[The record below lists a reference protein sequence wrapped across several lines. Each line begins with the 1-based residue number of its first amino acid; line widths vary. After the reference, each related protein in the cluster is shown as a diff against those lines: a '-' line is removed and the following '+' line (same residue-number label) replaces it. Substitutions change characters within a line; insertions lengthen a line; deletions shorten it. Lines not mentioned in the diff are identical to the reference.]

1 MNSTKTKGL
10 RSNNFND
17 SPLLGRQNTAI
28 SKADLMEVDI
38 ELSPLKFVSLST
50 RTQLTREIIQ
60 DGIVSELKDYLSDN
74 NNLNVINNP
83 DEEDLSL
90 LHISARWNRAE
101 MTKMLID
108 HGAQVNIRWKDG
120 STPLHVAAR

>member
-1 MNSTKTKGL
+1 
-10 RSNNFND
+10 
-17 SPLLGRQNTAI
+17 
-28 SKADLMEVDI
+28 MEVDI